1 MKIILK
7 NLKQVAYNI
16 EIPSEKFS
24 ILNLKK
30 EIEKIHGFDSSQLK
44 LLHNGIVLDD
54 SKNLEDYKIQENSI
68 IIMMNSKVKPKNA
81 QPSTNI
87 ESSRPQELSEEQKK
101 EQKKTENKKTSE
113 KEEKKPQTEKYSQQL
128 NSLVD
133 MGFEK
138 SQAEAA
144 INAAHGQIDLAI
156 EYLYNGIPEGG
167 NNNLNEFDI
176 DVEDEQG
183 EAEGEEGEDNS
194 NEDPVKNVA
203 SVAKVLCKNNPEA
216 LSDLLQS
223 IQQTDPDLM
232 TLINERE
239 DDFKTFLEQ
248 PINDNDYRVF
258 QKLSRNMG
266 LTNYEGE
273 EQEQEHEHEHDSGQI
288 SINLTP
294 EEHEVIKRLKDL
306 GNFSEADVVQAY
318 FACEKN
324 EELTANY
331 LFEQKLRDDDEMFGS
346 KNNNNN
352 GNGQ

>member
-1 MKIILK
+1 MKLILK

-16 EIPSEKFS
+16 EITSENLS

-30 EIEKIHGFDSSQLK
+30 EIEKVYGFDASQLK
-44 LLHNGIVLDD
+44 LLHNGAVLDD
-54 SKNLEDYKIQENSI
+54 SKTLEDYKIQENSI

-87 ESSRPQELSEEQKK
+87 ESSKPQELSEEQKK
-101 EQKKTENKKTSE
+101 EQKKTEEKKTE
-113 KEEKKPQTEKYSQQL
+113 KVEKKQQQFSQQID
-128 NSLVD
+128 SLVD

-167 NNNLNEFDI
+167 NNDFDI
-176 DVEDEQG
+176 DLEEEQG
-183 EAEGEEGEDNS
+183 EGEGEEGEGEENN

-203 SVAKVLCKNNPEA
+203 SVAKVLCKNNSGA
-216 LSDLLQS
+216 LTELLQS
-223 IQQTDPDLM
+223 IQQTDPDLLN
-232 TLINERE
+232 LINERE
-239 DDFKTFLEQ
+239 DEFKAFLEQ

-266 LTNYEGE
+266 LVNDEGE
-273 EQEQEHEHEHDSGQI
+273 EQEQEHDSGQI
-288 SINLTP
+288 RINLTP
-294 EEHEVIKRLKDL
+294 EEQQVIKRLKDL

-331 LFEQKLRDDDEMFGS
+331 LFEQKMRDDDEMFGG

>member
-16 EIPSEKFS
+16 EIPSENLS

-30 EIEKIHGFDSSQLK
+30 EIEKIHGFDASQLK

-54 SKNLEDYKIQENSI
+54 SKTLEDYKIQENST

-87 ESSRPQELSEEQKK
+87 ESSKTQELPEEQKK
-101 EQKKTENKKTSE
+101 DQKNTNEKISQKVEQ
-113 KEEKKPQTEKYSQQL
+113 KPQTENYSQQI

-167 NNNLNEFDI
+167 NNNLNDFDI
-176 DVEDEQG
+176 DLEDEQG
-183 EAEGEEGEDNS
+183 EAEGLEGEDNN
-194 NEDPVKNVA
+194 NEDPVRNVA
-203 SVAKVLCKNNPEA
+203 SVAKVLCKNNPGA
-216 LSDLLQS
+216 LPELLQS
-223 IQQTDPDLM
+223 IQQTNPDLM
-232 TLINERE
+232 NLINERE
-239 DDFKTFLEQ
+239 DEFKTFLEQ
-248 PINDNDYRVF
+248 PINDNDYRIF

-266 LTNYEGE
+266 LSNDEGE
-273 EQEQEHEHEHDSGQI
+273 EEHEQEQEHDSGQI
-288 SINLTP
+288 RINLTQ
-294 EEHEVIKRLKDL
+294 EEQEVIKRLKDL

-331 LFEQKLRDDDEMFGS
+331 LFEQKLRDDDEMFGG

-352 GNGQ
+352 GKGQ

>member
-7 NLKQVAYNI
+7 NLKQVAYKI
-16 EIPSEKFS
+16 EIPSEKLS
-24 ILNLKK
+24 ILDLKK
-30 EIEKIHGFDSSQLK
+30 EIEKIHGFDASQLK

-81 QPSTNI
+81 QPSTNV
-87 ESSRPQELSEEQKK
+87 ESSKPQTLPEEQKK
-101 EQKKTENKKTSE
+101 DQKNTEEKKTSNKME
-113 KEEKKPQTEKYSQQL
+113 QKQPTEKYSQQI

-144 INAAHGQIDLAI
+144 INAALGQIDLAI

-167 NNNLNEFDI
+167 NNNENDFDI
-176 DVEDEQG
+176 DLEEEQG
-183 EAEGEEGEDNS
+183 EVEGEEGDDN

-203 SVAKVLCKNNPEA
+203 SVAKVVCKNNPGA
-216 LSDLLQS
+216 LSELLQS

-232 TLINERE
+232 NLINQRE
-239 DDFKTFLEQ
+239 EEFKTFLEQ

-266 LTNYEGE
+266 LSNDEGEE
-273 EQEQEHEHEHDSGQI
+273 EQEQEQEHDSGQI
-288 SINLTP
+288 RINLTP
-294 EEHEVIKRLKDL
+294 EEQEAIKRLKDL

-331 LFEQKLRDDDEMFGS
+331 LFEQKMRDDDEMFGGN
-346 KNNNNN
+346 NNNNN

>member
-81 QPSTNI
+81 PPSTNS
-87 ESSRPQELSEEQKK
+87 ESSKPQELSEEQKK

-113 KEEKKPQTEKYSQQL
+113 KEEKKPQTKKYSPQL

-156 EYLYNGIPEGG
+156 EYLYNGIPEGD
-167 NNNLNEFDI
+167 LNDLDI
-176 DVEDEQG
+176 DVEDEHEHG
-183 EAEGEEGEDNS
+183 EDEGDEGEDNDD
-194 NEDPVKNVA
+194 DPVKNVA
-203 SVAKVLCKNNPEA
+203 SVAKVLSRNNEGA
-216 LSDLLQS
+216 LSELLQR
-223 IQQTDPDLM
+223 IQQNNPDLM
-232 TLINERE
+232 NLIKERE
-239 DDFKTFLEQ
+239 DEFKAFLEE
-248 PINDNDYRVF
+248 PINNNDYRIF
-258 QKLSRNMG
+258 QRLSQNMG
-266 LTNYEGE
+266 LGGYEE
-273 EQEQEHEHEHDSGQI
+273 EHQENEEDSGQI
-288 SINLTP
+288 RINLTS
-294 EEHEVIKRLKDL
+294 EEIEAVKRLKEL
-306 GNFSEADVVQAY
+306 GNFSENDVVQAY

-331 LFEQKLRDDDEMFGS
+331 LFEQKMNEDDEIFGAQS
-346 KNNNNN
+346 NNNK

>member
-16 EIPSEKFS
+16 EIPSEKLS

-30 EIEKIHGFDSSQLK
+30 EIEKIHGFDASQLK

-54 SKNLEDYKIQENSI
+54 TKTLEDYKIQENSI

-87 ESSRPQELSEEQKK
+87 ESSKPQELPEEQKK
-101 EQKKTENKKTSE
+101 DQKKTEEKKTTE
-113 KEEKKPQTEKYSQQL
+113 KVEQKQQTEKYSQQI

-167 NNNLNEFDI
+167 KNNLNDFDL
-176 DVEDEQG
+176 EDEEG
-183 EAEGEEGEDNS
+183 EAEGEEGENNN

-203 SVAKVLCKNNPEA
+203 SVAKVLCKNNPGA
-216 LSDLLQS
+216 LTELLQS

-232 TLINERE
+232 QLINERE

-248 PINDNDYRVF
+248 PINDNDYRIF

-266 LTNYEGE
+266 LTNDEGEE
-273 EQEQEHEHEHDSGQI
+273 EQEQEHDSEQI
-288 SINLTP
+288 RINLTP
-294 EEHEVIKRLKDL
+294 EEQEVIKRLKDL
-306 GNFSEADVVQAY
+306 GNFSEADVIQAY

-331 LFEQKLRDDDEMFGS
+331 LFEQKMRDDDEMFGG
-346 KNNNNN
+346 KNYNNN